1 MKYSIEIDENKDK
14 IIENLKLDSGEEFKR
29 VSKIVNDSQCSYH
42 ESQEFAKQLEDITD
56 EDEILDA
63 VYELLDE
70 SFITLNFLELRNT
83 IRDYC

>member
-29 VSKIVNDSQCSYH
+29 VSKIVNDRRCSYH

-56 EDEILDA
+56 VDEVLDA